1 MDPTDCIFFHLAKA
15 NQAGSKVWRKHMSRL
30 NLTAV
35 QGMVLN
41 FLKQGDQI
49 TSKDLGERTQLDSA
63 TMTGVLD
70 RLEKMALVERQ
81 SHPSDRRAVV
91 VCLTDAGRELTDR
104 TDSLGE
110 EANIEFLKD
119 LDKSERIQ
127 LKSLLRKVRSG
138 AESATTQELTSKEW
152 R

>member
-1 MDPTDCIFFHLAKA
+1 MDPSDCIFFHLAKA
-15 NQAGSKVWRKHMSRL
+15 NQAGSKVWRRHMLRL

-49 TSKDLGERTQLDSA
+49 TSRDLGERTQLDSA

-91 VCLTDAGRELTDR
+91 VCLTDAGRELTNR
-104 TDSLGE
+104 TDALGE
-110 EANIEFLKD
+110 EANTEFLQN
-119 LDKSERIQ
+119 LDEAEQIQ

-138 AESATTQELTSKEW
+138 TESTIT
-152 R
+152 